1 MKRKNIILGLM
12 TAGLLSLSPLLRA
25 QEQRSGQAVLEE
37 ALDAP
42 QHLSLEDAVDFAIQH
57 NKSLQASQ
65 LDIALYRKKVMEAA
79 SAGIPQINGSLGFSS
94 YFGADLKMGSS
105 MAPLM
110 QLIGQLANFH
120 GIEIPEEMINSSSST
135 GMKMEDGLNAAV
147 SAQWT
152 FSGQW
157 IVGIQIAK
165 IALRLAEQQTDIS
178 ELDIKGNIYNSYY
191 TVLVCEHLLKILEEN
206 LKNMQEIQTHT
217 ENMYNAGSL
226 EISDVD
232 QIRITVGQ
240 LKNTK
245 LAMERTVDVNYN
257 LLRIQLGLKAGTPIV
272 LTDPLEKFLG
282 EDAFAMWVSKEFD
295 VNENLSYQATLTQEK
310 IQQKS
315 LTSAYMACV
324 PTLSAGYNYQYQI
337 IKGGFMNIP
346 HTATVSLNVP
356 IFGGLQR
363 ASKISQAKISL
374 QQTRLNKSLLEDQ
387 LHLQEA
393 QYRYNLQNANENYKL
408 QKANVEV
415 AKSVLG
421 HYQAKFRVG
430 SISSLDLTQAN
441 NNYLSAENNYTSA
454 CLDLLQ
460 AQTELLKLYN
470 ELP

>member
-1 MKRKNIILGLM
+1 MKRKNIILGLI
-12 TAGLLSLSPLLRA
+12 TIGLWSLSPLSRA
-25 QEQRSGQAVLEE
+25 QEQRSDQTVPEE
-37 ALDAP
+37 ATDAP
-42 QHLSLEDAVDFAIQH
+42 LHLSLEDAVDFALEH

-65 LDIALYRKKVMEAA
+65 LDIELYKKKVMEAA
-79 SAGIPQINGSLGFSS
+79 SAGIPQINGNLGYSTYFNQKMSLGN
-94 YFGADLKMGSS
+94 MPGSIT
-105 MAPLM
+105 MDD
-110 QLIGQLANFH
+110 N
-120 GIEIPEEMINSSSST
+120 
-135 GMKMEDGLNAAV
+135 LNLVASV
-147 SAQWT
+147 QWN

-157 IVGIQIAK
+157 IVGIQTSK
-165 IALRLAEQQTDIS
+165 IARKLAEQQTDIS
-178 ELDIKGNIYNSYY
+178 SLEIKSTVYNSYY
-191 TVLVCEHLLKILEEN
+191 TILVCEHLLRILDDN
-206 LKNMQEIQTHT
+206 LKNMQEILQHT
-217 ENMYNAGSL
+217 QNMYDAGSL

-232 QIRITVGQ
+232 QLRITVGQ
-240 LKNTK
+240 LNNTK

-257 LLRIQLGLKAGTPIV
+257 LLRIQLGVKAGTP
-272 LTDPLEKFLG
+272 LTLIEPLERFLNVVVFA
-282 EDAFAMWVSKEFD
+282 EWAFKDLD

-310 IQQKS
+310 MQKKS

-337 IKGGFMNIP
+337 MKGGFMNMP

-393 QYRYNLQNANENYKL
+393 QYKYNLQNANENFKL
-408 QKANVEV
+408 QKENMEV

-421 HYQAKFRVG
+421 HYQAKFEVG
-430 SISSLDLTQAN
+430 AISSLDLTQAN
-441 NNYLSAENNYTSA
+441 NNYLGAANNYTSA

>member
-1 MKRKNIILGLM
+1 MKRKTIILGLI
-12 TAGLLSLSPLLRA
+12 TIGLWSLSPLSRA
-25 QEQRSGQAVLEE
+25 QEQRSDQTVPEE
-37 ALDAP
+37 ATDAP
-42 QHLSLEDAVDFAIQH
+42 LHLSLEDAVDFALEH

-65 LDIALYRKKVMEAA
+65 LDIALYKKKVMEAA
-79 SAGIPQINGSLGFSS
+79 SAGIPQVNGSLGYST
-94 YFGADLKMGSS
+94 YFNQSVSLGNMPGKITMDD
-105 MAPLM
+105 
-110 QLIGQLANFH
+110 N
-120 GIEIPEEMINSSSST
+120 
-135 GMKMEDGLNAAV
+135 LNLVASV
-147 SAQWT
+147 QWN

-157 IVGIQIAK
+157 IVGIQTSK
-165 IALRLAEQQTDIS
+165 IARKLAEQQTDIS
-178 ELDIKGNIYNSYY
+178 SLEIKSTVYNSYY
-191 TVLVCEHLLKILEEN
+191 TILVCEHLLRILDEN
-206 LKNMQEIQTHT
+206 LKNMQDILKHT
-217 ENMYNAGSL
+217 QNMYDAGAL

-232 QIRITVGQ
+232 QLRITVGQ
-240 LKNTK
+240 LNNSK

-257 LLRIQLGLKAGTPIV
+257 LLRIQLGVKAGTPLI
-272 LTDPLEKFLG
+272 LTEPLERFLNV
-282 EDAFAMWVSKEFD
+282 EVFSEWAFKDLD

-324 PTLSAGYNYQYQI
+324 PSLSAGYNFQYQI
-337 IKGGFMNIP
+337 IKGGFMNFP

-393 QYRYNLQNANENYKL
+393 QYKYNLQNASENFKL
-408 QKANVEV
+408 QKDNMEV

-421 HYQAKFRVG
+421 HYQAKFEVG
-430 SISSLDLTQAN
+430 AISSLDLTQAN
-441 NNYLSAENNYTSA
+441 NNYLGAANNYTSA

>member
-1 MKRKNIILGLM
+1 MKRKKLLLCL
-12 TAGLLSLSPLLRA
+12 TAIGVWFLPPFSRA
-25 QEQRSGQAVLEE
+25 QEQDSYQGVPEE
-37 ALDAP
+37 ATDAP
-42 QHLSLEDAVDFAIQH
+42 LHLRLEDAVDFAIEN
-57 NKSLQASQ
+57 NKTLQSSQ
-65 LDIALYRKKVMEAA
+65 LDIELYKKKVLEAA
-79 SAGIPQINGSLGFSS
+79 SAGIPQINGNLGYSS
-94 YFGADLKMGSS
+94 YFGAELKIGSS

-110 QLIGQLANFH
+110 QLIGQLGSFH
-120 GIEIPEEMINSSSST
+120 GIELPEEMINSASSS
-135 GMKMEDGLNAAV
+135 GMKMEDGLNAV
-147 SAQWT
+147 LNAQWT

-165 IALRLAEQQTDIS
+165 IALKLAEQQSDIT
-178 ELDIKGNIYNSYY
+178 ELDIKGTVYNSYY
-191 TVLVCEHLLKILEEN
+191 TILVCEHLLNILDEN
-206 LKNMQEIQTHT
+206 LQNMEEILQHT
-217 ENMYNAGSL
+217 QNLYNAGVL

-232 QIRITVGQ
+232 QLRITVGQ
-240 LKNTK
+240 LKNSK

-257 LLRIQLGLKAGTPIV
+257 LLRIQLGVKAGTPLV
-272 LTDPLEKFLG
+272 LTEPLERFLKV
-282 EDAFAMWVSKEFD
+282 EVFAEWAFKDLD

-315 LTSAYMACV
+315 LTSAYLACV

-337 IKGGFMNIP
+337 IKGGFMNMP

-393 QYRYNLQNANENYKL
+393 QHKYNLQNATENFKL
-408 QKANVEV
+408 QKENMEV

-421 HYQAKFRVG
+421 HYKAKYEVG
-430 SISSLDLTQAN
+430 AISSLDLTQAN
-441 NNYLSAENNYTSA
+441 NNYLGAANNYTSA

>member
-1 MKRKNIILGLM
+1 MKRKKLLLCL
-12 TAGLLSLSPLLRA
+12 TAIGVWSLPPFSRA
-25 QEQRSGQAVLEE
+25 QEQGSYQGVPEE
-37 ALDAP
+37 ATDAP
-42 QHLSLEDAVDFAIQH
+42 LHLRLEDAVDFAIEN
-57 NKSLQASQ
+57 NKTLQSSQ
-65 LDIALYRKKVMEAA
+65 LDIELYKKKVLEAA
-79 SAGIPQINGSLGFSS
+79 SAGIPQINGNLGYST
-94 YFGADLKMGSS
+94 YFRQE
-105 MAPLM
+105 MALGNLPGGITM
-110 QLIGQLANFH
+110 DDQLNLVA
-120 GIEIPEEMINSSSST
+120 S
-135 GMKMEDGLNAAV
+135 V
-147 SAQWT
+147 QWN

-157 IVGIQIAK
+157 IVGIQTSK
-165 IALRLAEQQTDIS
+165 IARTLAEQQSDIT
-178 ELDIKGNIYNSYY
+178 ELDIKGTVYNSYY
-191 TVLVCEHLLKILEEN
+191 TILVCEHLLNILDEN
-206 LKNMQEIQTHT
+206 LQNMEEILQHT
-217 ENMYNAGSL
+217 QNLYNAGVL

-232 QIRITVGQ
+232 QLRITVGQ
-240 LKNTK
+240 LKNSK

-257 LLRIQLGLKAGTPIV
+257 LLRIQLGVKAGTPLV
-272 LTDPLEKFLG
+272 LTEPLERFLKV
-282 EDAFAMWVSKEFD
+282 EVFAEWAFKDLD

-315 LTSAYMACV
+315 LTSAYLACV

-337 IKGGFMNIP
+337 IKGGFMNMP

-393 QYRYNLQNANENYKL
+393 QHKYNLQNATENFKL
-408 QKANVEV
+408 QKENMEV

-421 HYQAKFRVG
+421 HYKAKYEVG
-430 SISSLDLTQAN
+430 AISSLDLTQAN
-441 NNYLSAENNYTSA
+441 NNYLGAANNYTSA